1 MFNYK
6 QEKWVQC
13 NTNSELQKKNQV
25 FSLILL
31 YNLMQKQM
39 N

>member
-13 NTNSELQKKNQV
+13 NTNSELQKNQV